1 MGLRITQI
9 QRDDQRRF
17 FLKRNRAK
25 ATDKIASPAGIKLWF
40 EISGSRKLG
49 QHRLRTLERK
59 TAAPSAQT
67 SPREDGAPFATRR
80 LAATNTNRT
89 TSTWHQSL
97 SPFPDASALSWRFCR
112 RNFSPSDRSRLLPPF
127 RIPPDLFHDL
137 SPSHPYNPCP
147 TSTCSL
153 PFPPATR
160 HFLLWRSPSNLH
172 SPCCGPSPSELQS
185 FSLRYRSRSSL
196 PHDPSPLPSFR
207 LWPHL

>member
-1 MGLRITQI
+1 MVGADRWPSLLPRRRRRRARRRALSNVSFMYEMVSRLIEK
-9 QRDDQRRF
+9 RNAADQRCAA
-17 FLKRNRAK
+17 LLGNNR
-25 ATDKIASPAGIKLWF
+25 
-40 EISGSRKLG
+40 EV
-49 QHRLRTLERK
+49 
-59 TAAPSAQT
+59 
-67 SPREDGAPFATRR
+67 
-80 LAATNTNRT
+80 

-97 SPFPDASALSWRFCR
+97 SPFPDVPALSWRLCR

-127 RIPPDLFHDL
+127 QIPSDLFHDL

-147 TSTCSL
+147 TSTCPL

-160 HFLLWRSPSNLH
+160 HFLPWRSPSTLR

-207 LWPHL
+207 LWPRL